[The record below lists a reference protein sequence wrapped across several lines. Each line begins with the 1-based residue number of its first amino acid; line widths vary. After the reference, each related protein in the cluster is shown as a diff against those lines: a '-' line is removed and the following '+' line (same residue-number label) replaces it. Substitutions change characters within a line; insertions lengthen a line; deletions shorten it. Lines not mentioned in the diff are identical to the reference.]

1 MSEHKSIT
9 KLSEEHKFFVLEE
22 KTLKPNFFLFWHRQ
36 QVSMGEVWM
45 LYRDGGFHKKLD
57 PGPHFW
63 FNGFL
68 HSWRIQRINQNIE
81 LIPIEVT
88 GRVRGPSLDKEKK
101 AEWEDEGEIALA
113 GMGEFACEVTA
124 NLGLSCGITRFET
137 FLRYRDPL
145 SVFLASVSNMVH
157 EIIGKLPY
165 DQHGHWAT
173 LLRDEVKQ
181 RLQFTNNAENLVGMR
196 IEDVFITSIQP
207 NTRYDRN
214 MLEMY
219 QQVERARREL
229 LEAKDHSKRDKIVA
243 ESYAEQ
249 GGIMNISPALL
260 ALQNSPIGKALIERD
275 AELKKLAVAAGLNP
289 GVNIQAIPDP
299 QRQAGGDPS
308 IGYLQPARDMR
319 QLPPSSSAPANFST
333 PDAISGSL
341 SFPNSNTNSGAFSFP
356 NPNSNLGASSF
367 PDAGAFTPQPAPP
380 VFADAEIPIE
390 QARQEQEIAELENAG
405 FQCAGKG
412 QFNPVYENGQPVPGS
427 KTWILEVYA
436 SRPDGGYLTLV
447 FHCPMGYPLKAPR
460 VQMRSASAGGFRW
473 IEPNA
478 VRNWHPATLLATIA
492 REINDSV
499 LD

>member
-1 MSEHKSIT
+1 MSDHKSIT
-9 KLSEEHKFFVLEE
+9 KLSDEHKIFILEE
-22 KTLKPNFFLFWHRQ
+22 KPLKPNFFLFWHRQ

-45 LYRDGGFHKKLD
+45 LYQDGTLFKELH
-57 PGPHFW
+57 PGPHVW
-63 FNGFL
+63 FNGLF
-68 HSWRIQRINQNIE
+68 HSWRVQRINQNIE
-81 LIPIEVT
+81 LLPIEVT

-101 AEWEDEGEIALA
+101 EEWEGEGEVALA

-124 NLGLSCGITRFET
+124 NLGISCGIIRFET

-157 EIIGKLPY
+157 EIIGNLPY
-165 DQHGHWAT
+165 DQYGRWAT

-181 RLQFTNNAENLVGMR
+181 RLQFTNSAERLVGMT
-196 IEDVFITSIQP
+196 IEDVYITNIQP
-207 NTRYDRN
+207 NTRHDRN

-275 AELKKLAVAAGLNP
+275 ADLKKLAVAAGLNP

-308 IGYLQPARDMR
+308 IGYLQPARDMK
-319 QLPPSSSAPANFST
+319 QLPPSSGAPTNFSRT
-333 PDAISGSL
+333 DAISGSL
-341 SFPNSNTNSGAFSFP
+341 SFPNANVNSNAGAFSFP
-356 NPNSNLGASSF
+356 NVNSN
-367 PDAGAFTPQPAPP
+367 AGAFAPQAMPPA
-380 VFADAEIPIE
+380 FADAETPIE
-390 QARQEQEIAELENAG
+390 QARQEQELTELTNAG
-405 FQCAGKG
+405 FQCAGRG

>member
-1 MSEHKSIT
+1 VKGRTDMPDHKNIT
-9 KLSEEHKFFVLEE
+9 KLSDEQKIFILEEKPLKANFFVL
-22 KTLKPNFFLFWHRQ
+22 WHRQ

-45 LYRDGGFHKKLD
+45 LYQDGNLHKELH
-57 PGPHFW
+57 PGPHVW
-63 FNGFL
+63 FNGFF
-68 HSWRIQRINQNIE
+68 HEWRIQRINQNIE
-81 LIPIEVT
+81 LIPIEVK
-88 GRVRGPSLDKEKK
+88 GRVRGPSMEKEKK
-101 AEWEDEGEIALA
+101 EPWEANDETALA
-113 GMGEFACEVTA
+113 GVGDFACEVTA

-145 SVFLASVSNMVH
+145 SIFLASVSNMVH
-157 EIIGKLPY
+157 EIIGTLPY
-165 DQHGHWAT
+165 DKYGRWAT

-181 RLQFTNNAENLVGMR
+181 RLQFTDSSEKLVGMT
-196 IEDVFITSIQP
+196 IEDVFVTGFQP
-207 NTRYDRN
+207 NTRHDRN

-219 QQVERARREL
+219 QQRERAEREL
-229 LEAKDHSKRDKIVA
+229 LEAKDHSKRDRVVA

-275 AELKKLAVAAGLNP
+275 ADLKKLAVAAGLNP

-308 IGYLQPARDMR
+308 IGYLQPARDMK
-319 QLPPSSSAPANFST
+319 QLPPSSGAPANFSRT
-333 PDAISGSL
+333 DAISGSL
-341 SFPNSNTNSGAFSFP
+341 SFPNANANSNSGAFSFP
-356 NPNSNLGASSF
+356 NANSN
-367 PDAGAFTPQPAPP
+367 AGAFAPQTMPPA
-380 VFADAEIPIE
+380 FADAETPIE
-390 QARQEQEIAELENAG
+390 QARQEQELTELTNAG
-405 FQCAGKG
+405 FQCAGRG